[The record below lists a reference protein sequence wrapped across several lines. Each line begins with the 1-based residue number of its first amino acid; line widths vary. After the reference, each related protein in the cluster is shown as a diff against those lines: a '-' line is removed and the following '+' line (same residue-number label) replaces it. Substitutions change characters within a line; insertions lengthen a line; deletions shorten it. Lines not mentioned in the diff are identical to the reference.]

1 MVGADILAEIR
12 LRAEE
17 IRGRVH
23 WAAIALPLATVLV
36 LAISLMAWRVDLP
49 DEAGPSLT
57 AVLAG
62 AAVWGTP

>member
-1 MVGADILAEIR
+1 
-12 LRAEE
+12 
-17 IRGRVH
+17 
-23 WAAIALPLATVLV
+23 VLV

-57 AVLAG
+57 AAVLAG

>member
-1 MVGADILAEIR
+1 
-12 LRAEE
+12 
-17 IRGRVH
+17 
-23 WAAIALPLATVLV
+23 VLV